1 MKYLRS
7 SELGCK
13 DIGIRKSEFV
23 ALTQILF
30 NIPGMKCHEEFTE
43 CLIKLFINFNN
54 ATISILG
61 SFVYRSTARLKTI
74 EKNTKN

>member
-1 MKYLRS
+1 M
-7 SELGCK
+7 
-13 DIGIRKSEFV
+13 
-23 ALTQILF
+23 TQILF